1 MILVFGPGQNGFCG
15 QVLSKTK
22 NPLEACKNGRSKGG
36 ILNVFFFKT
45 YSKFRNGFLK
55 LRFFGGKRTGHK
67 KILQYFHGSIFLW
80 LVRWSGRGSAT
91 GNNFL
96 ANPKK
101 ATKSYSRSRTVLS
114 VRDCREKSEK
124 ETTKIFIKKKRP
136 KEALFCNRKLRSF

>member
-1 MILVFGPGQNGFCG
+1 MILVFGPGQNGFFG

-22 NPLEACKNGRSKGG
+22 NPLEACKNGRSGGG

-55 LRFFGGKRTGHK
+55 LRFFGGRRTGKK
-67 KILQYFHGSIFLW
+67 KILQYFHWSIFFL

-96 ANPKK
+96 ANPKT
-101 ATKSYSRSRTVLS
+101 ATISYSRNRAVL
-114 VRDCREKSEK
+114 RDYNFFNKY
-124 ETTKIFIKKKRP
+124 FIV
-136 KEALFCNRKLRSF
+136 FD